1 MIVGLPLPFE
11 KNLGHLH
18 ANMRGNDSLF
28 KRLFLAGV
36 GQFPATAVGC
46 ACTACA
52 RWVTRAAALPRPW
65 LVPVPGMGSW
75 SPRFPALTSRQ
86 QKIPLPALPA
96 KNYSLYTYTITFLQ

>member
-1 MIVGLPLPFE
+1 
-11 KNLGHLH
+11 
-18 ANMRGNDSLF
+18 MRGNDSLL

-36 GQFPATAVGC
+36 GQCCGAAVGC

-52 RWVTRAAALPRPW
+52 RWVTQAAALPRPR
-65 LVPVPGMGSW
+65 LVSVPGMGSW

-96 KNYSLYTYTITFLQ
+96 KKSSFYTYIITFLQ